1 MAFLQPEN
9 IPSRNDLPTRLQAVA
24 RALRDLLP
32 DQVTVWLERTGDGDT
47 VALRREFDPRDGAP
61 DRHDHDPYLVV
72 LDPEAGIAVLEAPVV
87 ARSRRRLLRNS
98 QLDAGVLREAVAQR
112 AAALRRDCTTGP
124 VRALPVV
131 HVLAFPDTPR
141 SDLPAE
147 RSLRMLSEEDF
158 TPAALGPALRR
169 IIGDRNRP
177 LSRQEE
183 TAARAT
189 VNPSIVIGDPTQQGI
204 MFRPPDDEAQ
214 LRALDHRQER
224 LARHLGEGYRLIRG
238 VAGSGKTLI
247 LTHRAAHFAEHFP
260 RWRILL
266 LCFNRALAFALAQ
279 EVKATKNVRAQTV
292 DGLAQGLL
300 RDAGRSPGEER
311 KPDFEKRRVEALA
324 IAPSLDDSKRYDM
337 VLVDEAQDF
346 GPSRLD
352 LAWAMLKED
361 REHFV
366 IALDTAQNVY
376 RRRMTW
382 NPPGMTARGRATVL
396 PVNYRNTRE
405 ILDLAQGALQG
416 LDRATSRDPQSDS
429 LDVMVMPQDALRTGE
444 VPKSLACADLDAE
457 ARTIAAQVRELRE
470 SGTEPEHIIV
480 LSGSKEL
487 RGRVLDEVP
496 ETLDVTQD
504 RDGAVLALG
513 KVRVA
518 TLHWSKGLEFRHVI
532 VGGANNVWVPE
543 DDETARMEQVR
554 RLLYVAMTRATQTLT
569 VTFSGE
575 GPMNAFHALP
585 LWDPE
590 QSSLPPA
597 ANGR

>member
-61 DRHDHDPYLVV
+61 DGRDHDPYLVV

-169 IIGDRNRP
+169 LIGDRNRP

-189 VNPSIVIGDPTQQGI
+189 VNPSIVIGSATQQGV

-292 DGLAQGLL
+292 DGLAHGLL

-311 KPDFEKRRVEALA
+311 KPDFERRRVEARA
-324 IAPSLDDSKRYDM
+324 IALGLDSSKRFDM
-337 VLVDEAQDF
+337 VLVDEAQDL
-346 GPSRLD
+346 GHSGLD
-352 LAWAMLKED
+352 LAWAMLKEGRD
-361 REHFV
+361 HFV
-366 IALDTAQNVY
+366 IALDSAQKVY

-382 NPPGMTARGRATVL
+382 NPPNRTAQGRSTVL
-396 PVNYRNTRE
+396 RINYRNTRE
-405 ILDLAQGALQG
+405 ILNPALEILRIPG
-416 LDRATSRDPQSDS
+416 GTSSADPQSDD
-429 LDVMVMPQDALRTGE
+429 LDVLVMPEDAVRHGPITPS
-444 VPKSLACADLDAE
+444 VVCADLRAE
-457 ARTIAAQVRELRE
+457 ARAVAARVRELLNA
-470 SGTEPEHIIV
+470 GAGAEHVVV
-480 LSGSKEL
+480 LSGSSEL
-487 RGRVLDEVP
+487 RDEVLTEVP
-496 ETLDVTQD
+496 EAVDARRSND
-504 RDGAVLALG
+504 RGASAGG

-518 TLHWSKGLEFRHVI
+518 SLQLLKGLEFRHVI
-532 VGGANNVWVPE
+532 VGGANHVWVE
-543 DDETARMEQVR
+543 ADDEKAQDEQRR

-575 GPMNAFHALP
+575 GLMDTIAAA
-585 LWDPE
+585 DPFP
-590 QSSLPPA
+590 SAITRS
-597 ANGR
+597 